1 VVQFRRMS
9 LRFLTLLALVT
20 LPFSTHGAALIP
32 APPSVDAQA
41 YLLMDADSGRVLME
55 HRADETL
62 SPASLTKIMTGYV
75 VADQIAHGNVTE
87 DDQVQVS
94 VKAWRTGGSRMFI
107 REGTTVRLADLVRGI
122 VVQSGND
129 ASIAAAEHV
138 AGSEDAFVDLMN
150 QQAKRLGMAHTHYAN
165 ATGMPHDNHYSSAR
179 DLAELSRHLI
189 KDFPEH
195 YEIYHE
201 KYFTYNDIRQPNRNN
216 LLWRDKT
223 VDGIKTGHTE
233 EAGFCLIASAKRDG
247 MRLISVVMGTDSE
260 ESRARES
267 EKLLSYGFRFF
278 RTHHLFEA
286 EQVLETADVWYGDD
300 DSVGLGVEEDVVLTI
315 PRGEYDNLQ
324 AVIDVDQVIEAPLE
338 RGAVVG
344 QLRVML
350 GEETLSQAPLVALN
364 AVAEGNIFKRVW
376 HGIYLFFRGLFS

>member
-1 VVQFRRMS
+1 
-9 LRFLTLLALVT
+9 
-20 LPFSTHGAALIP
+20 
-32 APPSVDAQA
+32 
-41 YLLMDADSGRVLME
+41 
-55 HRADETL
+55 
-62 SPASLTKIMTGYV
+62 
-75 VADQIAHGNVTE
+75 
-87 DDQVQVS
+87 
-94 VKAWRTGGSRMFI
+94 
-107 REGTTVRLADLVRGI
+107 
-122 VVQSGND
+122 
-129 ASIAAAEHV
+129 
-138 AGSEDAFVDLMN
+138 
-150 QQAKRLGMAHTHYAN
+150 MAHTHYAN

>member
-1 VVQFRRMS
+1 MS